1 MGIEFR
7 SEYLALS
14 QTGCV
19 YCCGLGQ
26 MRNNPEKT
34 CECVW
39 RSIAR
44 SVLRKFKECATGDSL
59 HPVELDSVR
68 QPGRR
73 AVGFVRK
80 KQNYCADVYLTA
92 KRHLSAREWDI
103 FRFFHL
109 QGAGWKLCGHRLGMD
124 KVTVFRNVYRIEE
137 KMGRVWATLAPY
149 SLYPCVEYFSN
160 TDSRVDVSPFPVP
173 DAPYPNGQPLRPPI
187 APRPPRVQVPRAPYV
202 LTKPAPPPAS
212 AVIIL
217 DTTDESAVFRQVRNW
232 YSAGASPDII
242 AKELNRLEVPIK
254 GAGSNWPERSVQRV
268 LIRTPRERAPRKQ
281 AA

>member
-34 CECVW
+34 CKCVW

-68 QPGRR
+68 QTGRR

-149 SLYPCVEYFSN
+149 SLYPCV
-160 TDSRVDVSPFPVP
+160 
-173 DAPYPNGQPLRPPI
+173 
-187 APRPPRVQVPRAPYV
+187 
-202 LTKPAPPPAS
+202 
-212 AVIIL
+212 
-217 DTTDESAVFRQVRNW
+217 
-232 YSAGASPDII
+232 
-242 AKELNRLEVPIK
+242 
-254 GAGSNWPERSVQRV
+254 
-268 LIRTPRERAPRKQ
+268 
-281 AA
+281 